1 MFAVGPGLGREGG
14 NAGFRRVTV
23 SRGAS
28 DDAVV
33 AAHARLAKDA
43 GFQFD
48 QAAFVPPKV
57 PEWLRYVGKLLDAIG
72 PYLKWVFWA
81 ALALLAALIL
91 YAIVRELLRI
101 WAPAPRA
108 VKPLVVTEAG
118 WRPDAA
124 DARDL
129 LAAADELAARG
140 LFVEAAHLILLR
152 SVQDIEKRRPRA
164 VKISLTAREIA
175 VLPAIPEAARPAFV
189 GIARLV
195 ERGLFGGR
203 PVDAADFA
211 ECRAAYEAF
220 ALPDGWRG

>member
-1 MFAVGPGLGREGG
+1 M
-14 NAGFRRVTV
+14 TV

-48 QAAFVPPKV
+48 QAAFVPPKI
-57 PEWLRYVGKLLDAIG
+57 PEWLRYVGKFLEFLL
-72 PYLKWVFWA
+72 PYLKWVFWG
-81 ALALLAALIL
+81 ALAVLAALII

-101 WAPAPRA
+101 WAPPPRA
-108 VKPLVVTEAG
+108 VKPLVVEEAG

-152 SVQDIEKRRPRA
+152 SVQDIEKRRPRS

-175 VLPAIPEAARPAFV
+175 ALPAIPDAARSAFV

-203 PVDAADFA
+203 PVGADDFA
-211 ECRAAYEAF
+211 QCRAAYEAF

>member
-1 MFAVGPGLGREGG
+1 M
-14 NAGFRRVTV
+14 TV
-23 SRGAS
+23 SKGAS

-33 AAHARLAKDA
+33 AAHARLAQDA

-48 QAAFVPPKV
+48 RAAFVPPK
-57 PEWLRYVGKLLDAIG
+57 PPQWLGHVGKVLEFLA
-72 PYLKWVFWA
+72 PFLEWAFWI
-81 ALALLAALIL
+81 ALAALAALIL

-108 VKPLVVTEAG
+108 FKPLVVEDIG

-129 LAAADELAARG
+129 LAAADELAAKG

-175 VLPAIPEAARPAFV
+175 VLPAIPDAARPAFV

-203 PVDAADFA
+203 LVDARDFA

-220 ALPDGWRG
+220 AFPDGWRG

>member
-1 MFAVGPGLGREGG
+1 MVAKGA

-43 GFQFD
+43 GFQFE
-48 QAAFVPPKV
+48 QAVFVPPKI
-57 PEWLRYVGKLLDAIG
+57 PEWLRYVGKFLEFIA
-72 PYLKWVFWA
+72 PYLKWVFWIGVTV
-81 ALALLAALIL
+81 LVLLIL

-108 VKPLVVTEAG
+108 IKPLVVAEAG

-129 LAAADELAARG
+129 LAAADELAAKG

-152 SVQDIEKRRPRA
+152 SVQDIEKRRPRS

-175 VLPAIPEAARPAFV
+175 ALPAIPDAARGAFV

-203 PVDAADFA
+203 PVGAQDFA

>member
-1 MFAVGPGLGREGG
+1 M
-14 NAGFRRVTV
+14 TV

-33 AAHARLAKDA
+33 AAHARLVKDA
-43 GFQFD
+43 GYQFD
-48 QAAFVPPKV
+48 KAVFVPPKV
-57 PEWLRYVGKLLDAIG
+57 PEWLRHVGDFVAFLA
-72 PYLKWVFWA
+72 PYLKWVFWGA
-81 ALALLAALIL
+81 IALLAALII

-108 VKPLVVTEAG
+108 VKPLVVVEAG

-175 VLPAIPEAARPAFV
+175 TLPAIPDSARAAFV

-203 PVDAADFA
+203 PVGAQDFA

>member
-1 MFAVGPGLGREGG
+1 VFAAGQGPGGEGA
-14 NAGFRRVTV
+14 NAGFRGVTV
-23 SRGAS
+23 SKGAS

-33 AAHARLAKDA
+33 AAHARLAQDA

-48 QAAFVPPKV
+48 RAVFTPPKV
-57 PEWLRYVGKLLDAIG
+57 PEWLRYVGKFFELIA
-72 PYLKWVFWA
+72 PYLKWVFWG
-81 ALALLAALIL
+81 ALALLAALII

-108 VKPLVVTEAG
+108 IKPLVVAEAG

-129 LAAADELAARG
+129 LAAADELAAKG

-175 VLPAIPEAARPAFV
+175 QLPAIPEGARPAFV

-203 PVDAADFA
+203 PVGAADFA

-220 ALPDGWRG
+220 ALPEGWRG